1 MSFSVKIIGS
11 GSYLPDKIITNND
24 LAKMVDTNNEWIVK
38 RTGISE
44 RRVEENNRPTSYMAE
59 KAVQKAIDNAKIDKE
74 DIDLIICATTT
85 PDYTF
90 PSTACMIQKKLEIEK
105 NIIAFDIQAVCCGF
119 IYAMSV
125 ASDMMKNGKIKNAI
139 VVGADKMTSIVDW
152 SDRSTCILF
161 GDGAGAIVLSSYKN
175 NEESSNNEGHIIDYN
190 LQANGKY
197 ADILKTTG
205 GVSTTGESGKLTM
218 AGKEVFKM
226 AVENISSSIID
237 ILNKN
242 NLKTNDISYI
252 IPHQANSRILEM
264 ITDKLNLSQE
274 KMVSNIK
281 LQGNTSS
288 ASIPISFDILLR
300 ENKIKRGDLI
310 ILTAM
315 GGGITWGSVLLR
327 Y

>member
-24 LAKMVDTNNEWIVK
+24 LAKIVETDDEWIFK

-44 RRVEENNRPTSYMAE
+44 RRVEENNRPTSYMAV
-59 KAVQKAIDNAKIDKE
+59 KAIQKAIENAKIKKE
-74 DIDLIICATTT
+74 DIDLIVCTTTT

-90 PSTACMIQKKLEIEK
+90 PSTACVIQKELEIEK

-119 IYAMSV
+119 VYAISV
-125 ASDMMKNGKIKNAI
+125 ASDMMRSGKIKNAI
-139 VVGADKMTSIVDW
+139 VVGADKMSSIINW
-152 SDRSTCILF
+152 TDRSTCILF
-161 GDGAGAIVLSSYKN
+161 GDGAGAMVLSSYKN
-175 NEESSNNEGHIIDYN
+175 NENNGENCDIIDYN

-197 ADILKTTG
+197 TDILKTTG

-218 AGKEVFKM
+218 AGKEVFKI
-226 AVENISSSIID
+226 AVENISSSILD
-237 ILNKN
+237 ILDKN
-242 NLKTNDISYI
+242 NLKTSDISYI

-264 ITDKLNLSQE
+264 ITERLNLSSGQ
-274 KMVSNIK
+274 MVLNIK

-288 ASIPISFDILLR
+288 ASIPISFDKLLR
-300 ENKIKRGDLI
+300 EDKIKRGDLI
-310 ILTAM
+310 VLTAM

>member
-11 GSYLPDKIITNND
+11 GSYLPEKIITNND
-24 LAKMVDTNNEWIVK
+24 LAKIVDTNDEWIVK

-44 RRVEENNRPTSYMAE
+44 RRVEEKDNPTSYMAV
-59 KAVQKAIDNAKIDKE
+59 KAIQKAIENAKIKKE

-90 PSTACMIQKKLEIEK
+90 PSTACVIQKELEIEK

-119 IYAMSV
+119 VYAISV
-125 ASDMMKNGKIKNAI
+125 ASDMMKSGKIKNAVI
-139 VVGADKMTSIVDW
+139 VGADKMSSIIDW

-175 NEESSNNEGHIIDYN
+175 TENSSNNSDILDYD

-197 ADILKTTG
+197 VDILKTTG
-205 GVSTTGESGKLTM
+205 GVSTNGESGKLTM
-218 AGKEVFKM
+218 AGKEVFKL
-226 AVENISSSIID
+226 AVENISSSVLN
-237 ILNKN
+237 ILNRN
-242 NLKTNDISYI
+242 NLTTSDISYI

-264 ITDKLNLSQE
+264 ITERLNISPE
-274 KMVSNIK
+274 KMASNIK

-288 ASIPISFDILLR
+288 ASIPISLDILSR

-310 ILTAM
+310 VLTAM
-315 GGGITWGSVLLR
+315 GGGITLGSVLLR